1 MPWWAIVLLILVVL
15 AVVAGI
21 AGAAFWLVSG
31 KAAYT
36 PVA

>member
-21 AGAAFWLVSG
+21 AGVAFWLVSG